1 MLCVAFAM
9 FVVTPSQY
17 PRLRWQ
23 PLLREESKGK
33 DRTRKSDS
41 LNYGWLT
48 GSRRILWFGLLER
61 GQMLGTIIRRFSL
74 YCDALLT
81 RWQ

>member
-1 MLCVAFAM
+1 MSPVVRVHKQSNVKSIVYEMLCVAFAM

-41 LNYGWLT
+41 LNYG
-48 GSRRILWFGLLER
+48 
-61 GQMLGTIIRRFSL
+61 
-74 YCDALLT
+74 
-81 RWQ
+81 

>member
-1 MLCVAFAM
+1 MRQTNSSIKYVYDFYRMSPVVRVHKQSNVKSIVYEMLCVAFAM

-33 DRTRKSDS
+33 DRTRKNDS
-41 LNYGWLT
+41 LNYG
-48 GSRRILWFGLLER
+48 
-61 GQMLGTIIRRFSL
+61 
-74 YCDALLT
+74 
-81 RWQ
+81 